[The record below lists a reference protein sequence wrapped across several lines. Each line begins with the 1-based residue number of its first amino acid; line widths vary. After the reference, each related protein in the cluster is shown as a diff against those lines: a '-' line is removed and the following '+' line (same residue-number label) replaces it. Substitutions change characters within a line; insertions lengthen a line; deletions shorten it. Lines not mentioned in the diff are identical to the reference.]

1 MGPRAPTVSAARALS
16 IGAPALVVRKG
27 VSSWPAKKKESS
39 IELIEVKV
47 FFSSFFSSF
56 EIEMEGKGRDL
67 RPGGRGR
74 RGRGSQYDGGG
85 VTLFEVVEKKKNY
98 LGKSEDL
105 FPFPSKKQ
113 KITLGRMT

>member
-47 FFSSFFSSF
+47 FFFFLSFLLSRLKWRGK
-56 EIEMEGKGRDL
+56 EGTCDQEGEAAEGEDHNTME
-67 RPGGRGR
+67 
-74 RGRGSQYDGGG
+74 
-85 VTLFEVVEKKKNY
+85 EE
-98 LGKSEDL
+98 
-105 FPFPSKKQ
+105 
-113 KITLGRMT
+113 